1 MNVQFSTNSNN
12 TSFGM
17 KLQKDCSKNLK
28 KLLDYTPAYKT
39 DKVEI
44 PQLLLFEKGKEKA
57 RLNDFR
63 LSNDHITVHTNNI
76 SLNFIPENGKII
88 HLSKPKHISVKK
100 AIEKASNVISEIIAN
115 LHNPNKI
122 KNQPVK
128 LLTSNQDLF
137 QKSYDAYKA
146 VNLKEYV

>member
-39 DKVEI
+39 DTVEI

-63 LSNDHITVHTNNI
+63 LSNDHLTVHTNNI
-76 SLNFIPENGKII
+76 SLNFNPENGKII
-88 HLSKPKHISVKK
+88 HLSKPQHISVKK

-122 KNQPVK
+122 KNQPFI
-128 LLTSNQDLF
+128 LSTSHQDLF
-137 QKSYDAYKA
+137 QKS
-146 VNLKEYV
+146 